1 MATGWFHDEI
11 PIIFFVAPSF
21 GGDGGG
27 CGGGGGGGGGVFVTI
42 AVFWFMLAVL
52 FGPSLRVFSHFV
64 GAVSI

>member
-21 GGDGGG
+21 GGG
-27 CGGGGGGGGGVFVTI
+27 CDGGGGGGGGGVFVTI
-42 AVFWFMLAVL
+42 AVFLSMLAVL
-52 FGPSLRVFSHFV
+52 FGPSLRVLSHFV

>member
-21 GGDGGG
+21 GGG
-27 CGGGGGGGGGVFVTI
+27 CDGGGGVFVTI
-42 AVFWFMLAVL
+42 AVFLFMLAVL

>member
-27 CGGGGGGGGGVFVTI
+27 GVFVTI
-42 AVFWFMLAVL
+42 AVCLFMLAVL
-52 FGPSLRVFSHFV
+52 FGPSLRVLSHFV
-64 GAVSI
+64 GAVSV